1 MDFDNKIR
9 DKYLKITKKND
20 ISDISLETA
29 SVIKQQELFFKNNE
43 ELFSQYEN
51 MLNEYNYYTRERM
64 EQFLIKALE
73 HEEKFIFTALSLVDE
88 KEEHQESSRRPESSS
103 IIYPSLYNVRKNS
116 KAETSQ
122 LLTEFLFRKVI
133 EFKEELN
140 DYQDSYNE
148 NGPAKYLEQKYY
160 KIKNKAKSYNIQRI
174 QTLEKIIIFED
185 FVGTGE
191 TLVEKFLSGSP
202 VLEHLNRLKNLGIK
216 IIFLILEISEVA
228 ECKLND
234 FLRENNFNSFI
245 EYKVPKDTQ
254 AFKTYVGNYKELS
267 DKLGIKEDKHCL
279 GALVSTYL
287 ETPNN
292 TIALFWRDKSE
303 IWKPLFPRSDKFVV
317 FKNEDIEYLSD
328 KLDKLDFRK
337 TEGLSECHTEIMNL
351 NPKVSL
357 MVLVLLKYFKEKV
370 DGEWRVA
377 REIISKIFGISLN
390 ESAEIICCLEH
401 VSLIKYSDDMT
412 KISLTKKGRR
422 VISGVREISNAS
434 NFIDE
439 SVLE

>member
-29 SVIKQQELFFKNNE
+29 RVIKQQELFFKNNE
-43 ELFSQYEN
+43 ELFPQYEN

-64 EQFLIKALE
+64 EQFLIKAVE

-88 KEEHQESSRRPESSS
+88 EEYQESPRRPESSS
-103 IIYPSLYNVRKNS
+103 IIYPLLYNVRENS

-122 LLTEFLFRKVI
+122 LLTKFLFGKVI
-133 EFKEELN
+133 KFKEEMN
-140 DYQDSYNE
+140 AYQDLYNE
-148 NGPAKYLEQKYY
+148 NGPDKYLEQVYY
-160 KIKNKAKSYNIQRI
+160 EIKNQAKSYNIQRI

-191 TLVEKFLSGSP
+191 TLVEKFLSRSP
-202 VLEHLNRLKNLGIK
+202 VLEQLNSLKELGIK
-216 IIFLILEISEVA
+216 IIFLILEISKDA
-228 ECKLND
+228 ECRLNN

-254 AFKTYVGNYKELS
+254 AFKSYVGNYKELS
-267 DKLGIKEDKHCL
+267 DKLGVKEDKHCL
-279 GALVSTYL
+279 SALVSTYL

-292 TIALFWRDKSE
+292 TIALFWSDKSE
-303 IWKPLFPRSDKFVV
+303 FWKPLFPRSDKFVV

-328 KLDKLDFRK
+328 KLNKFDFRK

-351 NPKVSL
+351 NSKVSL

-370 DGEWRVA
+370 DGEWKVA
-377 REIISKIFGISLN
+377 RGIISKIFGISLN

-412 KISLTKKGRR
+412 KISLTRKGRR
-422 VISGVREISNAS
+422 VISGVRKIPEAS